1 MTKPMDV
8 LIEAEHFD
16 DPGGWILDTQFVQTM
31 GSPYLMA
38 HGLGAPVADATTKI
52 VLPTAGVW
60 RIWVR
65 TLNWVG
71 RWNAPGTPGRFELR
85 IDGHPLDTVFGTE
98 GAEWHWQ
105 DGGIVDLERPEI
117 ELALHDLTGFNGRC
131 DAILFRRDPAPDPP
145 ASQDRPGAATEIT
158 DDASRYDLV
167 VAGGGYAGMAAA
179 LSAARRGLKVALV
192 QDRPVLGGNASSE
205 IRVPLRGLLPEAPA
219 WPAVGSVV
227 AELQYDANPDA
238 RRAGSEDDAR
248 LLNRLQAEPN
258 LTLLLNHCLTGVEMK
273 GRRIRAVHALST
285 CRPGIR
291 RLTGRLFADCTG
303 HGTLGA
309 LAGADFMMGA
319 CGDGAAYT
327 VSREQ
332 PVMGMT
338 NKWFWRM
345 CDGPRAFPETP
356 WALDLEVSDLPERA
370 IHKQWCWE
378 SGFYR
383 HPIDDL
389 EIIRDWNLRAVFGA
403 WNALKNKHP
412 DHAYANAEL
421 ESFAA
426 IGGPRE
432 SRRLT
437 GDYILSGEDMIKRRQ
452 FDDGWVPV
460 SWFLDRHVPEPA
472 ILPKFPDDPF
482 LAVAIHQPGTARED
496 RPRHGEPWTG
506 IPYRCLYSR
515 NTDNL
520 FMAGRNIST
529 TYWALGAVRV
539 MRTCGMMGEVA
550 AAAAAVCVQRHC
562 TPREVYQQYLAEL
575 KQQLTERS

>member
-1 MTKPMDV
+1 MNEHREL

-16 DPGGWILDTQFVQTM
+16 DLGGWTLDTEFVQTM

-38 HGLGAPVADATTKI
+38 HGLGEPVAAAKTSI
-52 VLPTAGVW
+52 RLPGAGSW
-60 RIWVR
+60 RVWVR
-65 TLNWVG
+65 TLDWVG
-71 RWNAPGTPGRFELR
+71 RWHASGAPGRFAVHINDR
-85 IDGHPLDTVFGTE
+85 PLQTVFGTK
-98 GAEWHWQ
+98 GADWHWQ
-105 DGGIVDLERPEI
+105 DGGIVQIEQPEI
-117 ELALHDLTGFNGRC
+117 TLALHDLTGFNGRC
-131 DAILFRRDPAPDPP
+131 DAILFRRDPTPVPP
-145 ASQDRPGAATEIT
+145 APQSRPGPVTKIT
-158 DDASRYDLV
+158 NDGTRFDLV
-167 VAGGGYAGMAAA
+167 VVGGGYAGMAAA

-205 IRVPLRGLLPEAPA
+205 IRVPLRGLLPDVPV
-219 WPAVGSVV
+219 WPSVGSVM
-227 AELQYDANPDA
+227 AALQYDADPDA
-238 RRAGSEDDAR
+238 RRAGPEDDIR
-248 LLNRLQAEPN
+248 LETLLRNEPN
-258 LTLLLNHCLTGVEMK
+258 LTLIVNHCLTGVEME
-273 GRRIRAVHALST
+273 GRRICAVHGVCT
-285 CRPGIR
+285 RRPGTR
-291 RLTGRLFADCTG
+291 RLAARLFADCTG

-309 LAGADFMMGA
+309 MAGADFMLGA
-319 CGDGAAYT
+319 CDDAAAYT
-327 VSREQ
+327 ASRDQ

-345 CDGPRAFPETP
+345 TDRPRTFPETP
-356 WALDLEVSDLPERA
+356 WALDLEVADIPERA

-389 EIIRDWNLRAVFGA
+389 EAIRDWNLRAVLGA
-403 WNALKNKHP
+403 WNALKNKHSEN
-412 DHAYANAEL
+412 AFAKAEL
-421 ESFAA
+421 ISVAA

-437 GDYILSGEDMIKRRQ
+437 GDYVLSGEDMIKRRQ

-460 SWFLDRHVPEPA
+460 SWFLDRHVPEPS

-496 RPRHGEPWTG
+496 RPRHGKPWTG

-515 NTDNL
+515 NTGNL

-539 MRTCGMMGEVA
+539 MRTCGMMGEVVG
-550 AAAAAVCVQRHC
+550 AAAAVCAQRHC
-562 TPREVYQQYLAEL
+562 TPREACSQYLAEL
-575 KQQLTERS
+575 KHQLAERA